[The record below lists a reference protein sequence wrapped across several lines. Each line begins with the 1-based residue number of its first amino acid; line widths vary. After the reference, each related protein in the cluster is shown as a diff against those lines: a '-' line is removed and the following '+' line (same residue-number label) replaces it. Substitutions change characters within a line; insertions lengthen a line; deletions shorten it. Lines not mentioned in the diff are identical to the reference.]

1 MHRRYRS
8 KSQPGMIRVY
18 KTNRV
23 VQGHAVAVR
32 DSSQGR
38 LLTHYVEDS
47 SILDKQFGK
56 ADDKIT
62 TLTTSGVNW
71 SAKQR
76 DFFNGERRFIFGVK
90 DQ

>member
-1 MHRRYRS
+1 M
-8 KSQPGMIRVY
+8 Y

>member
-1 MHRRYRS
+1 
-8 KSQPGMIRVY
+8 MIRVY

>member
-1 MHRRYRS
+1 
-8 KSQPGMIRVY
+8 MIRVY

-23 VQGHAVAVR
+23 VQGHAIAVR
-32 DSSQGR
+32 DCSEGKP
-38 LLTHYVEDS
+38 LTHFVEDS
-47 SILDKQFGK
+47 SILNKEFGR

-90 DQ
+90 DQSKG